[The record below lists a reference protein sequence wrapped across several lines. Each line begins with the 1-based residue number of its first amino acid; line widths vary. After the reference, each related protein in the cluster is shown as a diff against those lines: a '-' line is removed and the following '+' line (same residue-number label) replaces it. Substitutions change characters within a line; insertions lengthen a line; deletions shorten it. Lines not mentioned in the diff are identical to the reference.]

1 MVKSERDFARFKEA
15 YEYAIRPM
23 QKSRGDAEKFA
34 KWWLR
39 SSADK
44 DFARF
49 KEAYEYAIKPM
60 QKSRG
65 DAEKFALELLYGR

>member
-1 MVKSERDFARFKEA
+1 MVKSER
-15 YEYAIRPM
+15 
-23 QKSRGDAEKFA
+23 
-34 KWWLR
+34 
-39 SSADK
+39 

>member
-1 MVKSERDFARFKEA
+1 MVKSERDFA
-15 YEYAIRPM
+15 
-23 QKSRGDAEKFA
+23 
-34 KWWLR
+34 L
-39 SSADK
+39 
-44 DFARF
+44 F